1 MSVPQGERGETKL
14 AVIDVAENLA
24 VYTIQCVTNENHFP
38 KRYRWCFTKEISD
51 KAIEVDYLLHGA
63 NGVYPTTIS
72 DRKKRIERITDA
84 LVAVGELLA
93 LIALAKKAYGIKLDG
108 IAYWLETATY
118 EKTLIQKWKTSE
130 EAMLKDELKRRDDS
144 NKVSIPDK
152 ESHNGE

>member
-72 DRKKRIERITDA
+72 DRKKRTRKPIP
-84 LVAVGELLA
+84 
-93 LIALAKKAYGIKLDG
+93 GIWTIRLRYSQRKN
-108 IAYWLETATY
+108 
-118 EKTLIQKWKTSE
+118 KPNSTS
-130 EAMLKDELKRRDDS
+130 
-144 NKVSIPDK
+144 KVYC
-152 ESHNGE
+152 